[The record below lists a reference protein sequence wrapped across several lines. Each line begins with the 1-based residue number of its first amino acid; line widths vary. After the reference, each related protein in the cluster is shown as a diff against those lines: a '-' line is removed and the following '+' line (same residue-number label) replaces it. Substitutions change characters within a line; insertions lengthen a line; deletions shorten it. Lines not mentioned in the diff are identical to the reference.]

1 MLHTTI
7 CYLSVEGKTL
17 MIHRVKKKNDVNHD
31 KWIDVCGK
39 FEYGESPEECILRE
53 FREETGLTPTG
64 LRYRG
69 IITFLSDEWCEYMH
83 LFTATGYDGMMSE
96 CDEGTLE
103 WVPDEALTS
112 LPIWEGDKVF
122 LRLLRDR
129 DSFFSLKLV
138 YEGERLAQAVLD
150 GREI

>member
-1 MLHTTI
+1 
-7 CYLSVEGKTL
+7 
-17 MIHRVKKKNDVNHD
+17 
-31 KWIDVCGK
+31 
-39 FEYGESPEECILRE
+39 
-53 FREETGLTPTG
+53 
-64 LRYRG
+64 
-69 IITFLSDEWCEYMH
+69 MH